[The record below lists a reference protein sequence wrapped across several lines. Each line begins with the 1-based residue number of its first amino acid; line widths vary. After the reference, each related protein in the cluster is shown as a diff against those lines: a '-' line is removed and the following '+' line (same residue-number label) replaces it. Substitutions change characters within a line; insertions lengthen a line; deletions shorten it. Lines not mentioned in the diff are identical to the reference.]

1 MKNKKIFGTKHIV
14 TAALLVAL
22 GGAVWLNMQYST
34 TSGGFLSTG
43 DTSSNKNLG
52 DTKYV
57 ATVSDSPAVQTAAP
71 SDYFTS
77 AAAER
82 KKSRD
87 EALALLE
94 DTLKSAES
102 DSAAKASATEKM
114 TLIAERMEKEAAIE
128 TVIKAKGFE
137 KAVAVIGDDNVT
149 VIVSAEELLP
159 SQMLQI
165 QDAVTSQTE
174 ISLEK
179 IKIVNKK

>member
-1 MKNKKIFGTKHIV
+1 MKKRKIFGAKQIV
-14 TAALLVAL
+14 MAALLAAL

-34 TSGGFLSTG
+34 TAGGFVQS
-43 DTSSNKNLG
+43 TSSNKNLG

-57 ATVSDSPAVQTAAP
+57 ATVSEGSAVETAAAT
-71 SDYFTS
+71 DYFKT
-77 AAAER
+77 AAADR
-82 KKSRD
+82 KSARE

-94 DTLKSAES
+94 DTLKDA
-102 DSAAKASATEKM
+102 DSNSEAKAEATAKM
-114 TLIAERMEKEAAIE
+114 ALIAERMEKEASIE
-128 TVIKAKGFE
+128 TLVKAKGFE

-159 SQMLQI
+159 SQILQI

-174 ISLEK
+174 ISLEN

>member
-1 MKNKKIFGTKHIV
+1 MKNKKIFGAKHII
-14 TAALLVAL
+14 TAALLLAL

-34 TSGGFLSTG
+34 TAGGFVSTA

-57 ATVSDSPAVQTAAP
+57 ATVSEGSAVATAAEN
-71 SDYFTS
+71 DYFKT
-77 AAAER
+77 AAADR

-94 DTLKSAES
+94 DTLES
-102 DSAAKASATEKM
+102 TDLSNDEKIAVTEKIAI
-114 TLIAERMEKEAAIE
+114 IAERIEKEAAIE
-128 TVIKAKGFE
+128 TLVKAKGFE

-149 VIVSAEELLP
+149 VVVMAEELLP
-159 SQMLQI
+159 SQILQI

>member
-1 MKNKKIFGTKHIV
+1 MKKKKIFGTKQIV
-14 TAALLVAL
+14 TAALLAAL

-34 TSGGFLSTG
+34 AAGGFMSN
-43 DTSSNKNLG
+43 TSSNKNLG

-57 ATVSDSPAVQTAAP
+57 ANISDTSALQTAAP
-71 SDYFTS
+71 TDYFKS
-77 AAAER
+77 AAADR
-82 KKSRD
+82 KNSRE

-94 DTLKSAES
+94 DTLKSADS
-102 DSAAKASATEKM
+102 DSDAKADAVTKM

-128 TVIKAKGFE
+128 TLVKAKGFE
-137 KAVAVIGDDNVT
+137 KAVVVIGDDNVT

-159 SQMLQI
+159 SQILQI

-174 ISLEK
+174 ISLEN